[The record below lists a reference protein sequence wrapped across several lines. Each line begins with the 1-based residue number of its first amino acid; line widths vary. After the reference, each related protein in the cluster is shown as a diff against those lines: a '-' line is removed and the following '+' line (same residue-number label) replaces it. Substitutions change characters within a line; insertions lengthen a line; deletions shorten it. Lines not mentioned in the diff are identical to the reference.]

1 LAFRRVG
8 ARAAAAGML
17 IAGIAWAPASTVNAS
32 SATSNERSE
41 LVTPSPLSAPV
52 APEATTTTGL
62 AAPTDSGEWGPLLD
76 WGIQA
81 KHMVTLST
89 NKVLVWSTGSNA
101 RVWDPATGTF
111 TLAPATFGDLH
122 CAGQSTLADGRV
134 IVVGG
139 VNGPPHDGTNI
150 TSLFDPVTQTWTQ
163 GANMTD
169 YRWYA
174 SSTTLADGRVL
185 ATSGDAPDGTRSQVP
200 EIYDPVTDTWT
211 RLIGA
216 MRDQPLYSFM
226 FVLPDGR
233 PYESGSKVSTAT
245 LDVSGTGS
253 WTPGPNAR
261 YATSGYSESA
271 VMYRPGK
278 ILRAGGGDPA
288 HGRTQV
294 VDMTAASP
302 AWREIAPMSFARRR
316 MNLTILADGTVMAIG
331 GTGQADSATAA
342 VLAGEIWDPATET
355 WTTVASMGEARM
367 YHSASVLLPDGRVV
381 VGGGE
386 AAGRLRAQIY
396 SPPYLFKG
404 PRPTITAAPGTAA
417 YGASFDIS
425 SPDAAD
431 ITSVTLMRP
440 TAATHAFD
448 MNQRYVP
455 LAFSTS
461 GSTITATAPASGGVA
476 PPGDY
481 MLIIKSSAGVPSV
494 ASWVRI
500 GTSGTLLPGSVAG
513 TVTDAVTTAPLEGAS
528 VSTSSRSTT
537 TDAAGQYTLT
547 DLPAGE
553 AQVTVQAAG
562 YATEVRQVPV
572 VGGSTT
578 TLDVAL
584 ARPGNVSGVVT
595 NADTGV
601 PLAGVTVGYPGGI
614 TLTDSAGQYS
624 IAGLPAGAHDMTF
637 AATGYATATRNVTV
651 VADQTTTLDAQ
662 LAPSIT
668 FVGGEV
674 RDAVTTA
681 TIAGASISI
690 DTGQTTTTDDQGR
703 YRVDLPPGTYTVTA
717 SAPGHVTSSG
727 TAVINGGSYATL
739 DFSLAQSSSPPATL
753 SFAPAADSY
762 VKSTNAA
769 KNYGTAVELLLRQGD
784 AANTTT
790 GTTYLRFDVAG
801 LAGRAVTG
809 LKLRLRVTDAG
820 PHGGTVYAT
829 SSTWTENGVNWNN
842 APAPIGS
849 ALATIGAVTT
859 GQTIDVTLPPSIV
872 TGDGPL
878 SLVLVAGNANS
889 VYYASGESA
898 NAPQLLVT
906 AGDGG
911 GPTPTPTPTPAPTP
925 TPTPTATPTPTP
937 APTPTA
943 TAEPTPEPTPGPTPT
958 PDPGPTPTPDPGPT
972 ATPTT
977 APTATPTPTPPPTP
991 TPTPTATPTPVPTP
1005 TPTPSPPSNLRS
1017 VTFEGGLLDPTTGVD
1032 SQTGVVTLETS
1043 LPLHGTASARFANTT
1058 GYLQEGFPATADT
1071 WVSFRMR
1078 VNALP
1083 AAAPRIFLLMNGST
1097 TVGNITLSSTGRL
1110 RLRNASTAV
1119 GLESAPLQAGSTYV
1133 IGLHQTRG
1141 AGGNAVLEA
1150 FVAPDGQP
1158 FAAPFARMT
1167 NGTWTSSADRLRF
1180 GATNGAAVNLTFDDV
1195 LVASGG
1201 QPAPIASSGSAILA
1215 AAVPGSSY
1223 ATLARA
1229 DGAPAGR
1236 IEYRFSFVCP
1246 LLA

>member
-1 LAFRRVG
+1 VHSGANRGVRHLAVRRVG
-8 ARAAAAGML
+8 ARAAALGL
-17 IAGIAWAPASTVNAS
+17 LVAGIVWAPGSTVSAGSAAS
-32 SATSNERSE
+32 VETTDLPRP
-41 LVTPSPLSAPV
+41 VPLAAPV
-52 APEATTTTGL
+52 APEIASVDA
-62 AAPTDSGEWGPLLD
+62 AAPIDTGEWGPLLD

-139 VNGPPHDGTNI
+139 VAGAPHDGTNI

-163 GANMTD
+163 GANMSD

-185 ATSGDAPDGTRSQVP
+185 ATSGDAPDGSRSQVP

-211 RLIGA
+211 RLTGA
-216 MRDQPLYSFM
+216 VRDQPLYSFM
-226 FVLPDGR
+226 FVLPNGR
-233 PYESGSKVSTAT
+233 PYESGSKTSTAT
-245 LDVSGTGS
+245 LDVNGAGS
-253 WTPGPNAR
+253 WTAGPTAR
-261 YATSGYSESA
+261 YSTSGYSESA
-271 VMYRPGK
+271 VMHRPGK

-288 HGRTQV
+288 HARTQV
-294 VDMTAASP
+294 VDMTVATP

-331 GTGQADSATAA
+331 GTGAADDAAAA
-342 VLAGEIWDPATET
+342 VLQGEIWDPTTES

-404 PRPTITAAPGTAA
+404 PRPTIAAAPGTAG
-417 YGASFDIS
+417 YGTSIAIT
-425 SPDAAD
+425 SPDAAN
-431 ITSVTLMRP
+431 IASVSLMRP

-461 GSTITATAPASGGVA
+461 GSTVTATAPASGGIA

-494 ASWVRI
+494 ASWIRI

-513 TVTDAVTTAPLEGAS
+513 TVTDAATGARIQGAS

-537 TDAAGQYTLT
+537 TNAAGQYALT

-562 YATEVRQVPV
+562 YATEIRQVAV
-572 VGGSTT
+572 TGGSTT

-595 NADTGV
+595 NAATGV

-614 TLTDSAGQYS
+614 TLTDTAGRYT
-624 IAGLPAGAHDMTF
+624 IAGLPAGAHEVTF

-662 LAPSIT
+662 LAPTIT
-668 FVGGEV
+668 FVAGEV
-674 RDAVTTA
+674 RDAVTSA
-681 TIAGASISI
+681 TIAGATISI
-690 DTGQTTTTDDQGR
+690 NTGQTTVTDGQGR

-717 SAPGHVTSSG
+717 SAPGHITSSG

-739 DFSLAQSSSPPATL
+739 DFSLAQSAAPPPTL
-753 SFAPAADSY
+753 PFAPVADSY
-762 VKSTNAA
+762 VKSTNPT
-769 KNYGTAVELLLRQGD
+769 KNFGTAVDLLLRQGVGGN
-784 AANTTT
+784 ATI
-790 GTTYLRFDVAG
+790 GTSYLRFDVAG
-801 LAGRAVTG
+801 LAGRSVTG
-809 LKLRLRVTDAG
+809 VTLRLRVTDAG
-820 PHGGTVYAT
+820 PNGGTLYTT
-829 SSTWTENGVNWNN
+829 SSDWTENGINWNN
-842 APAPIGS
+842 APPPSGP
-849 ALATIGAVTT
+849 ALASIGAVAL
-859 GQTIDVTLPPSIV
+859 GQTIDVTLPPGTV
-872 TGDGPL
+872 TSDGPL
-878 SLVLVAGNANS
+878 AVVLVAGNANS
-889 VYYASGESA
+889 VLYASGESSTP
-898 NAPQLLVT
+898 PQLLVT
-906 AGDGG
+906 VVGGG
-911 GPTPTPTPTPAPTP
+911 GPTPTPTPTPG
-925 TPTPTATPTPTP
+925 PTATPTPG
-937 APTPTA
+937 PTT
-943 TAEPTPEPTPGPTPT
+943 TPTPG
-958 PDPGPTPTPDPGPT
+958 
-972 ATPTT
+972 
-977 APTATPTPTPPPTP
+977 
-991 TPTPTATPTPVPTP
+991 PTATPTPVPTATPSP
-1005 TPTPSPPSNLRS
+1005 TPTPPPPPPGNLRS
-1017 VTFEGGLLDPTTGVD
+1017 ISFEGGLLDPTTGVD
-1032 SQTGVVTLETS
+1032 SQSGVVTLDTS
-1043 LPLHGTASARFANTT
+1043 LPIHGTASARFGNTT
-1058 GYLQEGFPATADT
+1058 GYLQESFPATADT

-1078 VNALP
+1078 LDALP
-1083 AAAPRIFLLMNGST
+1083 AGAPRIFILTNAGIT
-1097 TVGNITLSSTGRL
+1097 IGNVTLSSTGRL
-1110 RLRNASTAV
+1110 RLRNASTAIGV
-1119 GLESAPLQAGSTYV
+1119 ESAPLQAGATYV
-1133 IGLHQTRG
+1133 VGVHQTQG
-1141 AGGNAVLEA
+1141 TGGNAILEA
-1150 FVAPDGQP
+1150 FVASDGQP
-1158 FAAPFARMT
+1158 FGAPFARLT
-1167 NGTWTSSADRLRF
+1167 SGAWTTSADRIRF
-1180 GATNGAAVNLTFDDV
+1180 GATNGTAVDLTFDDV

-1201 QPAPIASSGSAILA
+1201 LPAPIASSSNAILA

-1223 ATLARA
+1223 PTMVLASWSMATRV
-1229 DGAPAGR
+1229 D
-1236 IEYRFSFVCP
+1236 YRFSFACP
-1246 LLA
+1246 LQV

>member
-1 LAFRRVG
+1 MAIRRVG
-8 ARAAAAGML
+8 ARAAAIGLLVAGL
-17 IAGIAWAPASTVNAS
+17 VWAPAPTVSAASGRSAASTDL
-32 SATSNERSE
+32 AT
-41 LVTPSPLSAPV
+41 PAPLTAPL
-52 APEATTTTGL
+52 TTEPVSTTEL
-62 AAPTDSGEWGPLLD
+62 AAPIDNGEWGPLLD

-150 TSLFDPVTQTWTQ
+150 TALFDPITQTWTQ
-163 GANMTD
+163 GANMFD

-200 EIYDPVTDTWT
+200 EIYDPVANTWT
-211 RLIGA
+211 RLTGA
-216 MRDQPLYSFM
+216 VRDQPLYSFM
-226 FVLPDGR
+226 FVLPNGK

-253 WTPGPNAR
+253 WTPGPNAI
-261 YATSGYSESA
+261 YSTSGYSESA

-288 HGRTQV
+288 HARTMV

-331 GTGQADSATAA
+331 GTGRADDAAAA
-342 VLAGEIWDPATET
+342 VLQGEIWDPATET

-367 YHSASVLLPDGRVV
+367 YHSAAVLLPDGRVV

-386 AAGRLRAQIY
+386 AAGRLRSQIY

-417 YGASFDIS
+417 YGSTFAIT

-431 ITSVTLMRP
+431 ITSVSLMRP

-455 LAFSTS
+455 LAFSRS
-461 GSTITATAPASGGVA
+461 GSTLTTIAPASGGVA

-481 MLIIKSSAGVPSV
+481 MLIAKSSAGVPSV
-494 ASWVRI
+494 ASWIRI

-513 TVTDAVTTAPLEGAS
+513 TVTDAATAAPIAGAG
-528 VSTSSRSTT
+528 VSTSSGSTT
-537 TDAAGQYTLT
+537 TDAAGHYSLT
-547 DLPAGE
+547 GIPAGE

-562 YATEVRQVPV
+562 YATEVRHVAV
-572 VGGSTT
+572 TGGSTT

-595 NADTGV
+595 NADTDV
-601 PLAGVTVGYPGGI
+601 PVAGVTVGYPGGI

-624 IAGLPAGAHDMTF
+624 IAGLPAGAHEVTF
-637 AATGYATATRNVTV
+637 AATGYATATRTVTV
-651 VADQTTTLDAQ
+651 VADQTTTLDVQ

-668 FVGGEV
+668 FVAGEV
-674 RDAVTTA
+674 RDAVTSATLAGA
-681 TIAGASISI
+681 TISIH
-690 DTGQTTTTDDQGR
+690 TGQTTTTDDQGR

-739 DFSLAQSSSPPATL
+739 DFSLAQTGGTPATL
-753 SFAPAADSY
+753 PFVPVADAY
-762 VKSTNAA
+762 VKNTNPT
-769 KNYGTAVELLLRQGD
+769 KNYGTALDLLLRRGD

-790 GTTYLRFDVAG
+790 GTTYFRFDVAG
-801 LAGRAVTG
+801 LAGRPVTG
-809 LKLRLRVTDAG
+809 LTLRLRVTDAG

-829 SSTWTENGVNWNN
+829 SPAWTETGINWNN
-842 APAPIGS
+842 APPPSGP
-849 ALATIGAVTT
+849 ALSTIGAVTA
-859 GQTIDVTLPPSIV
+859 GQTIDVALPPGTVS
-872 TGDGPL
+872 GDGPL
-878 SLVLVAGNANS
+878 GLVLVAGNANS

-898 NAPQLLVT
+898 TSPQLLVT
-906 AGDGG
+906 VAGGG

-925 TPTPTATPTPTP
+925 TPTATPVATPTPTPGPTPTPTPGPTPTATPGPTPTPTPTPTP
-937 APTPTA
+937 APT
-943 TAEPTPEPTPGPTPT
+943 
-958 PDPGPTPTPDPGPT
+958 
-972 ATPTT
+972 
-977 APTATPTPTPPPTP
+977 
-991 TPTPTATPTPVPTP
+991 
-1005 TPTPSPPSNLRS
+1005 R
-1017 VTFEGGLLDPTTGVD
+1017 
-1032 SQTGVVTLETS
+1032 
-1043 LPLHGTASARFANTT
+1043 R
-1058 GYLQEGFPATADT
+1058 
-1071 WVSFRMR
+1071 
-1078 VNALP
+1078 
-1083 AAAPRIFLLMNGST
+1083 
-1097 TVGNITLSSTGRL
+1097 RL
-1110 RLRNASTAV
+1110 RRRPRRRPRHLHRRATCAASPSKADCSIRPRASTARPASSRSRPRCPST
-1119 GLESAPLQAGSTYV
+1119 GPRRHASPTRRATCRRASRRPPTRGSRSGCGST
-1133 IGLHQTRG
+1133 RCR
-1141 AGGNAVLEA
+1141 
-1150 FVAPDGQP
+1150 QP
-1158 FAAPFARMT
+1158 R
-1167 NGTWTSSADRLRF
+1167 R
-1180 GATNGAAVNLTFDDV
+1180 
-1195 LVASGG
+1195 
-1201 QPAPIASSGSAILA
+1201 ASSS
-1215 AAVPGSSY
+1215 
-1223 ATLARA
+1223 
-1229 DGAPAGR
+1229 
-1236 IEYRFSFVCP
+1236 
-1246 LLA
+1246 